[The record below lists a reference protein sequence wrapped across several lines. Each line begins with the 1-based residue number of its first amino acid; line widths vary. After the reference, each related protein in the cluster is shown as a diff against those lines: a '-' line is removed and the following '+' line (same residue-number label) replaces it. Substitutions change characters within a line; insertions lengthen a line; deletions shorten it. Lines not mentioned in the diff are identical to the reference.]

1 MTGPKTEPDAESAAG
16 TPILLIPYMW
26 IGDFVR
32 CHSVVKVLRERWP
45 DRPVDMLATTLC
57 APLADYM
64 PGLRKAVIV
73 DLPRKRLALAQHK
86 ALAGRLRREGYG
98 DAIVMPRTWKSAL
111 APFLAGI
118 PRRTGWA
125 GEARFGLLNDVRWG
139 ERRLPRM
146 IDQCGVLALA
156 PDAPKPAEWP
166 LPELRVPA
174 AEIADWRVRMGLS
187 DDGRSVVGL
196 CPGAVGPAK
205 RWTVEGYRV
214 LADRLGR
221 EGRAVWVFG
230 GPGERELAE
239 EIAQAGPHVRNL
251 TGNDL
256 RNAILGLA
264 ASRVA
269 VSNDSGLLHVAAAA
283 GTPAIGIFGPT
294 SPWHWAPLNP
304 LASVIETAT
313 ELPCRPCHK
322 PVCRLEHHR
331 CMRDIAPEQVVAATL
346 RALNAQTLA

>member
-1 MTGPKTEPDAESAAG
+1 MTQPDNGGSAG

-64 PGLRKAVIV
+64 PGLRRAVIV
-73 DLPRKRLALAQHK
+73 DLPRQRLAFSQHK
-86 ALAGRLRREGYG
+86 ALAERLRPEGYG

-111 APFLAGI
+111 APYLAGI

-125 GEARFGLLNDVRWG
+125 GEARFVLVNDMRWG
-139 ERRLPRM
+139 ERQRPRM
-146 IDQCGVLALA
+146 IDQCAALAL
-156 PDAPKPAEWP
+156 PHETRQPAEWP
-166 LPELRVPA
+166 LPELRVPP
-174 AEIADWRVRMGLS
+174 ADITAWRQRMGLP
-187 DDGRSVVGL
+187 DDTRLAVGL
-196 CPGAVGPAK
+196 CPGAVGPSK
-205 RWTVEGYRV
+205 RWTVAGYRA

-221 EGRAVWVFG
+221 DGLAVWVFG
-230 GPGERELAE
+230 GPGERELAQ
-239 EIAQAGPHVRNL
+239 EIAQAGTHVRDL
-251 TGNDL
+251 TGDDL

-264 ASRVA
+264 GAQVA

-294 SPWHWAPLNP
+294 SAKLWAPLNP
-304 LASVIETAT
+304 LAAVIETAT
-313 ELPCRPCHK
+313 ELPCRPCHR

-331 CMRDIAPEQVVAATL
+331 CMRDIAPEQVVTATL
-346 RALNAQTLA
+346 RALNAAA

>member
-1 MTGPKTEPDAESAAG
+1 VFP
-16 TPILLIPYMW
+16 
-26 IGDFVR
+26 
-32 CHSVVKVLRERWP
+32 
-45 DRPVDMLATTLC
+45 
-57 APLADYM
+57 
-64 PGLRKAVIV
+64 
-73 DLPRKRLALAQHK
+73 
-86 ALAGRLRREGYG
+86 GRLRREGYG

-111 APFLAGI
+111 APILAGI

-125 GEARFGLLNDVRWG
+125 GEARFGLINDMRWG

-146 IDQCGVLALA
+146 VDRCAALAL
-156 PDAPKPAEWP
+156 PPQGPRPADWP
-166 LPELRVPA
+166 LPELRVPP
-174 AEIADWRVRMGLS
+174 AEIAGWRIRMDLP
-187 DDGRSVVGL
+187 DAERPAVGL

-205 RWTVEGYRV
+205 RWTVEGYRA

-221 EGRAVWVFG
+221 EGLAVWVFG

-269 VSNDSGLLHVAAAA
+269 VSNHAGLLHVAAAA

-294 SPWHWAPLNP
+294 RPWHWAPLNP
-304 LASVIETAT
+304 LAGVIETAA

-346 RALNAQTLA
+346 RALNA